1 MTMPEILR
9 RKLMERIDIASEPDD
24 GEVLEEID
32 GLILGEE
39 ETRYL
44 PVAQKAEL
52 RRQLFYSV
60 RRLDVLQ
67 ELLEDAGITE
77 IMVNGYQHIFVERNG
92 RIERYGKS
100 FTSAEKLEDVIQQ
113 IVGRCNRVVNE
124 QNPIVDAR
132 LENGDRVNVVM
143 KPVAL
148 NGPILTIR
156 RFPEQA
162 VTMEFLVSIG
172 SITKEAAEFLQA
184 LVRTRYSMMIG
195 GATGS
200 GKTTFLNALSAYI
213 PKGERIITIE
223 DNAELQIQGV
233 ENLVR
238 LEAKEANLESGT
250 EITIRDLIRAA
261 LRMRPNRVII
271 GEVRGAETFELLS
284 ALNTGHAEGSAA
296 PVGSNPP
303 PDCIGNRNSRAFRT
317 RGGWKPS
324 GGGDRRDH
332 RDGGGR
338 NQNGFFVSKRIWERP
353 AKDRRTGTQRKTGG
367 ENRMRIREGSQAKTG
382 MAEEKETKGIDYQTW
397 EFTGRE
403 YLEIAGISLG
413 IAAAVNLL
421 CYRAWWA
428 CIAVVPVGIVCFHTY
443 RKNRIQRRK
452 EELYDSFRDLI
463 AWMHTALRSGYS
475 MENAVL
481 EAAGQLEQSLGKEN
495 ILVQELRR
503 MRHKMMISVPV
514 EQLFQDLAV
523 RSRIDDIATFASVL
537 VIAKRTGGNVCEIF
551 QNTWDIFC
559 TRIDTMREIR
569 AGVSSRRFEQNIMSV
584 VPFGILGYVQLS
596 FPEFLS
602 VMYGNV
608 IGVFFMSGCL
618 AVYLAAWVLGK
629 KILDIEF

>member
-1 MTMPEILR
+1 
-9 RKLMERIDIASEPDD
+9 
-24 GEVLEEID
+24 
-32 GLILGEE
+32 
-39 ETRYL
+39 
-44 PVAQKAEL
+44 
-52 RRQLFYSV
+52 
-60 RRLDVLQ
+60 
-67 ELLEDAGITE
+67 
-77 IMVNGYQHIFVERNG
+77 
-92 RIERYGKS
+92 
-100 FTSAEKLEDVIQQ
+100 
-113 IVGRCNRVVNE
+113 
-124 QNPIVDAR
+124 
-132 LENGDRVNVVM
+132 
-143 KPVAL
+143 
-148 NGPILTIR
+148 
-156 RFPEQA
+156 
-162 VTMEFLVSIG
+162 
-172 SITKEAAEFLQA
+172 
-184 LVRTRYSMMIG
+184 
-195 GATGS
+195 
-200 GKTTFLNALSAYI
+200 
-213 PKGERIITIE
+213 
-223 DNAELQIQGV
+223 
-233 ENLVR
+233 
-238 LEAKEANLESGT
+238 
-250 EITIRDLIRAA
+250 
-261 LRMRPNRVII
+261 
-271 GEVRGAETFELLS
+271 
-284 ALNTGHAEGSAA
+284 
-296 PVGSNPP
+296 
-303 PDCIGNRNSRAFRT
+303 
-317 RGGWKPS
+317 
-324 GGGDRRDH
+324 
-332 RDGGGR
+332 
-338 NQNGFFVSKRIWERP
+338 
-353 AKDRRTGTQRKTGG
+353 
-367 ENRMRIREGSQAKTG
+367 MRIRAGSQAKTG

-428 CIAVVPVGIVCFHTY
+428 CIAVVPVGIVW
-443 RKNRIQRRK
+443 K

-503 MRHKMMISVPV
+503 MRHKMMISVSV